1 MMLETVVKNVLEKY
15 SVSMMWEL
23 IFCEKSLYCMT
34 VAKQRWELVLEEVQS
49 FWIKK
54 NCQDVKLLSLV
65 YNYTEVL
72 KWRAS

>member
-23 IFCEKSLYCMT
+23 IFCEKSLYCMA

-49 FWIKK
+49 F
-54 NCQDVKLLSLV
+54 
-65 YNYTEVL
+65 
-72 KWRAS
+72 

>member
-23 IFCEKSLYCMT
+23 IFCEKSLYCMA

-54 NCQDVKLLSLV
+54 NCQEVKLLSLV

>member
-49 FWIKK
+49 F
-54 NCQDVKLLSLV
+54 
-65 YNYTEVL
+65 
-72 KWRAS
+72 